1 MSSRKSIAPRTSLVP
16 FTTIDWS
23 DLSPVDLDITE
34 ELEAT
39 TELPDVTGFLSPVE
53 I

>member
-1 MSSRKSIAPRTSLVP
+1 VSTKKSIVPGMSLVP
-16 FTTIDWS
+16 FATIDWS

-34 ELEAT
+34 ELELT
-39 TELPDVTGFLSPVE
+39 DLPDVTGYLAPIE

>member
-1 MSSRKSIAPRTSLVP
+1 MNTKKSIAPRVSLVP
-16 FTTIDWS
+16 FATIDWS

-34 ELEAT
+34 ELEL
-39 TELPDVTGFLSPVE
+39 TELPDVNGCLAPIE